1 MGTMVGSAPPVRV
14 VPLLAKQDPMTT
26 TRQTPPVDP
35 SAPSTETPSLEVRIM
50 AHRAELLN
58 TLAPGII
65 HHLANAGQGLEAA
78 HSSPEAM
85 AQVAQRLEKA
95 RRVLGSLVSDLEP
108 GTVAD
113 PGESRASVDEVLS
126 EVDALLG
133 CQITLP
139 RVRVTFAPHPA
150 LPLARIRA
158 DHLRD
163 ALTAVIT
170 NAKEAMEGSPSGEIR
185 VSVETSDEWITVTV
199 SDEGPGIDLTTLA
212 RLFKPY
218 NSTKP
223 GGTHLG
229 LGLSLAS
236 ELLTRAGGDLS
247 VTASEVQ
254 PHTRI
259 RMRMPVVPPGAV
271 VGPDAAVSES
281 QGRIHR
287 AKGEAQGG
295 AGGLGLNQAA
305 A

>member
-1 MGTMVGSAPPVRV
+1 MP
-14 VPLLAKQDPMTT
+14 T
-26 TRQTPPVDP
+26 TRRIQPV
-35 SAPSTETPSLEVRIM
+35 APTNESLDTQSLEVRIL

-58 TLAPGII
+58 TLAPGIM

-78 HSSPEAM
+78 QTSPEAI
-85 AQVAQRLEKA
+85 AQVAVRLEKA
-95 RRVLGSLVSDLEP
+95 GRVLGTLISELTLGAES
-108 GTVAD
+108 D
-113 PGESRASVDEVLS
+113 PGESHASVDEVLS
-126 EVDALLG
+126 EVEALLV

-139 RVRVTFAPHPA
+139 RVRVAFAPHPP
-150 LPLARIRA
+150 LPTARIRA

-163 ALTAVIT
+163 ALTAVVT
-170 NAKEAMEGSPSGEIR
+170 NAKEAMKDSPSGEIL
-185 VSVETSDEWITVTV
+185 VSVETSAEWITVSV

-218 NSTKP
+218 NSNKP
-223 GGTHLG
+223 GGHHLG

-259 RMRMPVVPPGAV
+259 RMRIPVVPPDAGVGSDSV
-271 VGPDAAVSES
+271 VPDAR
-281 QGRIHR
+281 GRTRPSPTGIP
-287 AKGEAQGG
+287 GG
-295 AGGLGLNQAA
+295 PGSDGGNLAA

>member
-1 MGTMVGSAPPVRV
+1 MPA
-14 VPLLAKQDPMTT
+14 
-26 TRQTPPVDP
+26 TRSTPPVDP
-35 SAPSTETPSLEVRIM
+35 ASTETPSLEVRIL

-78 HSSPEAM
+78 QTTPEVI
-85 AQVAQRLEKA
+85 AQVTQRLDKA
-95 RRVLGSLVSDLEP
+95 RHVLGTLISVMES

-139 RVRVTFAPHPA
+139 RVRVTFTPHPE

-170 NAKEAMEGSPSGEIR
+170 NAKEAMEESPSGEIR
-185 VSVETSDEWITVTV
+185 VSVETSDEWITITV
-199 SDEGPGIDLTTLA
+199 ADEGPGIDLTTLA
-212 RLFKPY
+212 RLFKPN

-223 GGTHLG
+223 GGMHLG
-229 LGLSLAS
+229 LGLPLAS
-236 ELLTRAGGDLS
+236 ELLARAGGDLS

-254 PHTRI
+254 PRTRI
-259 RMRMPVVPPGAV
+259 RMRLPVVPPGAA
-271 VGPDAAVSES
+271 VGSDADVPGS
-281 QGRIHR
+281 RVRTRR
-287 AKGEAQGG
+287 AKPEGPGG
-295 AGGLGLNQAA
+295 AGGPGVNRAA

>member
-1 MGTMVGSAPPVRV
+1 MP
-14 VPLLAKQDPMTT
+14 T
-26 TRQTPPVDP
+26 TRKTPPVDP
-35 SAPSTETPSLEVRIM
+35 STSSIETPSLEVRIL

-65 HHLANAGQGLEAA
+65 HHLANAGQGLVAA
-78 HSSPEAM
+78 QTSPEAI
-85 AQVAQRLEKA
+85 AQVAQRLEEA
-95 RRVLGSLVSDLEP
+95 RRVLGALISELEP
-108 GTVAD
+108 GVAAD
-113 PGESRASVDEVLS
+113 PGDSRASVDEVLS
-126 EVDALLG
+126 EVDALLS

-139 RVRVTFAPHPA
+139 RVRVTIAPHPA

-163 ALTAVIT
+163 AVTAVIT
-170 NAKEAMEGSPSGEIR
+170 NAKEAMEESPSGEIR
-185 VSVETSDEWITVTV
+185 VSVETGEGWIVITVA
-199 SDEGPGIDLTTLA
+199 DEGPGIDLTTLA

-218 NSTKP
+218 HSTKP

-247 VTASEVQ
+247 VIASEAQ

-259 RMRMPVVPPGAV
+259 RMRIPVVPSGAG
-271 VGPDAAVSES
+271 VGPEPVAADASDPA
-281 QGRIHR
+281 GR
-287 AKGEAQGG
+287 AKPKAPRRP
-295 AGGLGLNQAA
+295 GGLAGNLAA

>member
-1 MGTMVGSAPPVRV
+1 MS
-14 VPLLAKQDPMTT
+14 T
-26 TRQTPPVDP
+26 TRKTPPVDR
-35 SAPSTETPSLEVRIM
+35 STESSESPSLEVRIM

-58 TLAPGII
+58 TLAPGLI

-78 HSSPEAM
+78 QSSPEAI
-85 AQVAQRLEKA
+85 AHIAQRLEKA
-95 RRVLGSLVSDLEP
+95 RRVLGSLVTELEP
-108 GTVAD
+108 DAFAD
-113 PGESRASVDEVLS
+113 PGESHASVDEVLS

-150 LPLARIRA
+150 LPLVRIRA

-163 ALTAVIT
+163 AVTAVIT
-170 NAKEAMEGSPSGEIR
+170 NAKEAMEESPSGEIR
-185 VSVETSDEWITVTV
+185 VSVEHSDEWITIAV

-223 GGTHLG
+223 GSHLG
-229 LGLSLAS
+229 LGLPLAS
-236 ELLTRAGGDLS
+236 ELLTRAGGDLT
-247 VTASEVQ
+247 VTASEAQ

-259 RMRMPVVPPGAV
+259 RMRIPVVPPGA
-271 VGPDAAVSES
+271 GTGSDAGIAESRGGIGRPKSEAS
-281 QGRIHR
+281 
-287 AKGEAQGG
+287 GG
-295 AGGLGLNQAA
+295 AGGPGLNRAA